1 MLCYVIC
8 YGYVTLYYLS
18 LYYIILYC
26 IKFYY
31 FIKVIEFG
39 AVPHNFGV
47 SVITPVVKNT
57 SSSLH
62 DVNNY
67 RPVAIISVISK
78 AFESLINL
86 HFGQFF
92 TYHENQFGFSVG
104 RGCNK
109 AIFAFNNTEKLQ

>member
-1 MLCYVIC
+1 MLCYVIW
-8 YGYVTLYYLS
+8 YVMLYYLL

-26 IKFYY
+26 IKLYY
-31 FIKVIEFG
+31 FIQIIEFG
-39 AVPHNFGV
+39 VVPHNFGV
-47 SVITPVVKNT
+47 SVITPIVKNT

-86 HFGQFF
+86 HFGQLY
-92 TYHENQFGFSVG
+92 TYHEN
-104 RGCNK
+104 
-109 AIFAFNNTEKLQ
+109 